1 MDSVNYG
8 YSMKNIPKHSKSSCL
23 YELIDKVEKV
33 LKCMR
38 WKALIFDREQAIPK
52 YKCQQQCPTSTHK
65 YLQFK
70 NKKIP
75 PTNSGSER
83 I

>member
-1 MDSVNYG
+1 
-8 YSMKNIPKHSKSSCL
+8 MKNIPTHSKSSCL
-23 YELIDKVEKV
+23 YKLIDKIEKV
-33 LKCMR
+33 LKHMR
-38 WKALIFDREQAIPK
+38 WKALIFGRDQAVLK

-75 PTNSGSER
+75 TTNSGYER